1 MQSEPISGGR
11 MQLELTSDEAHTLH
25 DLLRDS
31 LPDLRRE
38 VARTE
43 AHDFRHEL
51 VQRQELCERLVAR
64 LEQGAGR

>member
-1 MQSEPISGGR
+1 
-11 MQLELTSDEAHTLH
+11 MQLELTADEARTLH
-25 DLLRDS
+25 ALLRDT

-64 LEQGAGR
+64 LEQTADR